1 MACVSDGDASEKRAV
16 SEVGPWWASRW
27 RNRFGGNGV
36 EGLI

>member
-1 MACVSDGDASEKRAV
+1 MACSSNGDASEQRAV

-27 RNRFGGNGV
+27 RNRSGGCGV